1 MVERR
6 AVVRLVGT
14 LMQEQDNELAV
25 SRRHMSLESVPLL
38 SNNSVMKLRDVEV

>member
-14 LMQEQDNELAV
+14 LMQEQDDELGV
-25 SRRHMSLESVPLL
+25 SRLHMSLESVPLL
-38 SNNSVMKLRDVEV
+38 CNDSVMKLRDVEV